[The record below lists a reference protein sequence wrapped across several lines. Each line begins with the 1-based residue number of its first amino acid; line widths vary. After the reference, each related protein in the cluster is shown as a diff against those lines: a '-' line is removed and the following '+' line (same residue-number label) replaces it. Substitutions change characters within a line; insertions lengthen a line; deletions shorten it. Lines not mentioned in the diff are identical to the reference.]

1 MRRVPQRPSKKV
13 SSVIRFPLRSARDTR
28 PSIVAVAPSQSAIL
42 RASPGGGWSTSSGRH
57 AINQPRGGKFAWCM
71 WEGYTTAHG
80 TRATWQVRLLDHAA
94 APLSTFIHK
103 SRSGEVP

>member
-42 RASPGGGWSTSSGRH
+42 RASPGGGVEHFQRTTRD
-57 AINQPRGGKFAWCM
+57 QP
-71 WEGYTTAHG
+71 TT
-80 TRATWQVRLLDHAA
+80 RWQVRIVYLGRLHNGTRHQSYVASSA
-94 APLSTFIHK
+94 VRPCCCPSINLHSQITL
-103 SRSGEVP
+103 R